1 MERYP
6 QPFNTKAVAWA
17 LLSQSLWL
25 PLVGIDFHDR
35 WQAESR
41 RSRPLVLPQAE
52 LAASLPPPPLLNP
65 ADPARL
71 SPGPRSNSSARGFLL
86 GASSPAA
93 HAQVG
98 QLLDGADESVQIGQI
113 GQDPITRRPFKVAL
127 QSFPSTSGGSQSSAN
142 GQLASATGYDLLQR
156 SFTPAELLGGVLTLG
171 DLQTEPIP
179 AVALSERAR
188 LARSSDPLA
197 PLPQAWREPMR
208 RALNAINIPSPLQPP
223 AQLEA
228 ARVVHVPSMKVS
240 RAIAVPLALQSDG
253 SVDLLSK
260 PEDPA
265 VLEAI
270 RGWSGRQDPPA
281 LGRVAPAIVH
291 VEPLKELPPLRSTA
305 GTAQPAA
312 HASGPNSSSNQAPA
326 ALNSPLP
333 AVAPMP
339 TSSAPA
345 PSAAVPPVSEL
356 RGETLEP
363 QLPESAA
370 TPSATSQSLA
380 PSALP
385 SAAVAPAPEV
395 VPAPEVAP
403 ATAPSVPQAASPA
416 SSTTQPAS

>member
-1 MERYP
+1 MDRYRHP
-6 QPFNTKAVAWA
+6 INTRAVAWA

-52 LAASLPPPPLLNP
+52 LAASLPPSPLLNP
-65 ADPARL
+65 ADLAPL
-71 SPGPRSNSSARGFLL
+71 SPDARSKSSARGFLL

-93 HAQVG
+93 HAQEG
-98 QLLDGADESVQIGQI
+98 HLIDGTDGSIQA
-113 GQDPITRRPFKVAL
+113 GQDAITRRPFKAAL
-127 QSFPSTSGGSQSSAN
+127 QSFPTTSGGSSSSAK
-142 GQLASATGYDLLQR
+142 GHLASASGYDLLQR
-156 SFTPAELLGGVLTLG
+156 SFTPAELLGGALTLH

-270 RGWSGRQDPPA
+270 RGWSGRQDLPA

-291 VEPLKELPPLRSTA
+291 IEPLKELPPLRSTA
-305 GTAQPAA
+305 GKTQPEA
-312 HASGPNSSSNQAPA
+312 HASGPILSNSPAPA

-333 AVAPMP
+333 VVGPAAK
-339 TSSAPA
+339 SSTPA
-345 PSAAVPPVSEL
+345 ASPAVPPISEL
-356 RGETLEP
+356 RGETLAP
-363 QLPESAA
+363 QLPEATAA
-370 TPSATSQSLA
+370 PGAAPQSLA
-380 PSALP
+380 PPALP
-385 SAAVAPAPEV
+385 SAAVAPAPEL
-395 VPAPEVAP
+395 APTA
-403 ATAPSVPQAASPA
+403 APSVPQTASPE
-416 SSTTQPAS
+416 SPTPQPAS

>member
-1 MERYP
+1 MERYR
-6 QPFNTKAVAWA
+6 QPVNTKAVAWA

-41 RSRPLVLPQAE
+41 RSRPLALPQAE
-52 LAASLPPPPLLNP
+52 LAASLPPSPLLNP
-65 ADPARL
+65 ADLAPLSPPAR
-71 SPGPRSNSSARGFLL
+71 SKSSARGFLL

-98 QLLDGADESVQIGQI
+98 HLLDGAEDSVQA
-113 GQDPITRRPFKVAL
+113 GQDVITRRPFKIGL
-127 QSFPSTSGGSQSSAN
+127 QSSPSTSGGPRSSA
-142 GQLASATGYDLLQR
+142 GGHLASGTGYDLLQR

-270 RGWSGRQDPPA
+270 RGWSGRQDPPG

-291 VEPLKELPPLRSTA
+291 VEPLKELPPLRSTT
-305 GTAQPAA
+305 GNVQPAA
-312 HASGPNSSSNQAPA
+312 SAADSSFSTNPAPA
-326 ALNSPLP
+326 ALKSPLP
-333 AVAPMP
+333 AITSPP
-339 TSSAPA
+339 SSSAAA
-345 PSAAVPPVSEL
+345 PSPAAEPVSEL
-356 RGETLEP
+356 RGQTLAP
-363 QLPESAA
+363 QLPEATAAPSAA
-370 TPSATSQSLA
+370 PQSLA
-380 PSALP
+380 PAALP
-385 SAAVAPAPEV
+385 PAAVAPAPELA
-395 VPAPEVAP
+395 PAP
-403 ATAPSVPQAASPA
+403 APSVPQAVSPA
-416 SSTTQPAS
+416 SSTPQPAS

>member
-1 MERYP
+1 MEHYR
-6 QPFNTKAVAWA
+6 QPVNTKAVAWA

-41 RSRPLVLPQAE
+41 RSRPLALPQAE
-52 LAASLPPPPLLNP
+52 LAASLPPSPLLNP
-65 ADPARL
+65 ADLARL
-71 SPGPRSNSSARGFLL
+71 STASRSKSSARGFLL

-98 QLLDGADESVQIGQI
+98 QLLDGAEESVQA
-113 GQDPITRRPFKVAL
+113 GQDAIARRPFKVGL
-127 QSFPSTSGGSQSSAN
+127 QSFSSTSGGPRSSAN
-142 GQLASATGYDLLQR
+142 GHLARATGYDLLQR

-208 RALNAINIPSPLQPP
+208 RALNAINIPSPQQPP

-240 RAIAVPLALQSDG
+240 RSIAVPLALQSDG

-291 VEPLKELPPLRSTA
+291 VEPLKELPPLRSTT
-305 GTAQPAA
+305 GKAQPAA
-312 HASGPNSSSNQAPA
+312 RASDSILSTNQAPA

-333 AVAPMP
+333 AVTPPP

-345 PSAAVPPVSEL
+345 PSPATPPVSEL
-356 RGETLEP
+356 RGETLAP
-363 QLPESAA
+363 QQPEVAA
-370 TPSATSQSLA
+370 PTAAPQSPA
-380 PSALP
+380 PAPAALP
-385 SAAVAPAPEV
+385 SAAVAPAPELST
-395 VPAPEVAP
+395 AP
-403 ATAPSVPQAASPA
+403 APSVPQAVSPA
-416 SSTTQPAS
+416 SSTPQPAS

>member
-1 MERYP
+1 MERYR
-6 QPFNTKAVAWA
+6 QPVNTKAVAWA

-41 RSRPLVLPQAE
+41 SSRPLVLPQAE

-65 ADPARL
+65 VDPARL
-71 SPGPRSNSSARGFLL
+71 SPAARSNSSARGFLL

-98 QLLDGADESVQIGQI
+98 HLVDGVHESVQIGQ
-113 GQDPITRRPFKVAL
+113 DAITRRPFKVAF
-127 QSFPSTSGGSQSSAN
+127 QSSPSTSGGSRSSAN
-142 GQLASATGYDLLQR
+142 GQLASATGYDMLQR

-208 RALNAINIPSPLQPP
+208 RALNAINISSPLQPP

-305 GTAQPAA
+305 GKAQPAA
-312 HASGPNSSSNQAPA
+312 HGSGPNSSTNQAPA
-326 ALNSPLP
+326 ALKSPLP
-333 AVAPMP
+333 AVAPTP

-345 PSAAVPPVSEL
+345 PPAAAPSAAAPPVSEH

-370 TPSATSQSLA
+370 APAPSAASQSLA
-380 PSALP
+380 PSA
-385 SAAVAPAPEV
+385 AVA
-395 VPAPEVAP
+395 PAPEVAP

-416 SSTTQPAS
+416 STTPQPAS

>member
-1 MERYP
+1 MEHYR
-6 QPFNTKAVAWA
+6 QAVNTRAVAWA

-41 RSRPLVLPQAE
+41 RSRPLALPQAE
-52 LAASLPPPPLLNP
+52 LAASLPPSPLLNP
-65 ADPARL
+65 GDLAPL
-71 SPGPRSNSSARGFLL
+71 SPDARSKSSARGFLL

-98 QLLDGADESVQIGQI
+98 HLLDGADEPVQAGQAAM
-113 GQDPITRRPFKVAL
+113 TSRPFKVAL
-127 QSFPSTSGGSQSSAN
+127 QSLPPTSGGSRFLAN
-142 GQLASATGYDLLQR
+142 GHLASASGYDLLQR
-156 SFTPAELLGGVLTLG
+156 SFTPAELLGGSLTLQ
-171 DLQTEPIP
+171 DLQAEPIP

-197 PLPQAWREPMR
+197 PLPHAWREPMR

-228 ARVVHVPSMKVS
+228 ARVVHVPSLKVS

-291 VEPLKELPPLRSTA
+291 VEPLKELPPLRSTT
-305 GTAQPAA
+305 GKAQPAA
-312 HASGPNSSSNQAPA
+312 QASGPILSAYPAPA
-326 ALNSPLP
+326 ALIPPLP
-333 AVAPMP
+333 AVAP
-339 TSSAPA
+339 TAKSSAPA
-345 PSAAVPPVSEL
+345 SSPAVPPISEV
-356 RGETLEP
+356 RGEALTP
-363 QLPESAA
+363 QLPEASAA
-370 TPSATSQSLA
+370 PSAAPQSIA

-385 SAAVAPAPEV
+385 PAVV
-395 VPAPEVAP
+395 TPAPEVAP
-403 ATAPSVPQAASPA
+403 ATAPSIPQAASPA
-416 SSTTQPAS
+416 SSTPQPAS

>member
-1 MERYP
+1 MERNR
-6 QPFNTKAVAWA
+6 QPVKTSAVAWA

-25 PLVGIDFHDR
+25 PLVGIDIHDR

-52 LAASLPPPPLLNP
+52 LAASLPPSPLLNP
-65 ADPARL
+65 ADLARL
-71 SPGPRSNSSARGFLL
+71 SADGRSKSSARGFLL

-98 QLLDGADESVQIGQI
+98 HLLDGAEEPVQAGQEA
-113 GQDPITRRPFKVAL
+113 ITRRPFKVAL
-127 QSFPSTSGGSQSSAN
+127 QSFPSTSGGPRSSAK
-142 GQLASATGYDLLQR
+142 GPLASATGYDLLQR
-156 SFTPAELLGGVLTLG
+156 SFTPAELLGGALTLG

-208 RALNAINIPSPLQPP
+208 RALNAINMPSPLQPP

-291 VEPLKELPPLRSTA
+291 VEPLKELPPLRSTT
-305 GTAQPAA
+305 GKAQPAA
-312 HASGPNSSSNQAPA
+312 QASGPILSAYPAPA
-326 ALNSPLP
+326 ALIPPLP
-333 AVAPMP
+333 AVAP
-339 TSSAPA
+339 TAKSSAPA
-345 PSAAVPPVSEL
+345 SSPAVPPISEV
-356 RGETLEP
+356 RGEALTP
-363 QLPESAA
+363 QLPEASAA
-370 TPSATSQSLA
+370 PSAAPQSIA

-385 SAAVAPAPEV
+385 PAVV
-395 VPAPEVAP
+395 TPAPEVAP
-403 ATAPSVPQAASPA
+403 ATAPSIPQAASPA
-416 SSTTQPAS
+416 SSTPQPAS

>member
-1 MERYP
+1 MERNH
-6 QPFNTKAVAWA
+6 QPVKTSAVAWA
-17 LLSQSLWL
+17 LLTQSLWL
-25 PLVGIDFHDR
+25 PLVGIDIHDR

-41 RSRPLVLPQAE
+41 RSRPLALPQAE
-52 LAASLPPPPLLNP
+52 LAASLPTSPLLNP
-65 ADPARL
+65 SDLAPLSSDAR
-71 SPGPRSNSSARGFLL
+71 SKVSARGFLL

-98 QLLDGADESVQIGQI
+98 HILDSDDESVQADQNEM
-113 GQDPITRRPFKVAL
+113 TRRPFKVAL
-127 QSFPSTSGGSQSSAN
+127 QSFTTTSGGSRSSAN
-142 GQLASATGYDLLQR
+142 GRLASASGYDLLQR
-156 SFTPAELLGGVLTLG
+156 SFTPAELLGGSLTLQ
-171 DLQTEPIP
+171 DLHAEPIP

-197 PLPQAWREPMR
+197 PLPQVWREPMR
-208 RALNAINIPSPLQPP
+208 RALNAINIPSSLQPP

-291 VEPLKELPPLRSTA
+291 VEPLKELPPLRPST
-305 GTAQPAA
+305 GNSQSSAQ
-312 HASGPNSSSNQAPA
+312 ASGAILSTYPAPA
-326 ALNSPLP
+326 ALIPPLP
-333 AVAPMP
+333 AVAPTP
-339 TSSAPA
+339 KSSAPA
-345 PSAAVPPVSEL
+345 SSPAVPPVSEV
-356 RGETLEP
+356 RGETLTP
-363 QLPESAA
+363 QLPEASAA
-370 TPSATSQSLA
+370 PIEAPQSLA

-385 SAAVAPAPEV
+385 PAVVAPAPEV
-395 VPAPEVAP
+395 APV
-403 ATAPSVPQAASPA
+403 TAPSLPQAASPA
-416 SSTTQPAS
+416 SSTPQPAS

>member
-1 MERYP
+1 MEPYR
-6 QPFNTKAVAWA
+6 QPVNTKAVAWA

-25 PLVGIDFHDR
+25 PLLGIDFHDR

-52 LAASLPPPPLLNP
+52 LAASLPPSPLLNP
-65 ADPARL
+65 ADLARL
-71 SPGPRSNSSARGFLL
+71 SPDGRTKSSARGFLL

-98 QLLDGADESVQIGQI
+98 HLLDGADESVQA
-113 GQDPITRRPFKVAL
+113 GQDAITRRPFKVAL
-127 QSFPSTSGGSQSSAN
+127 QSFPATSGAPRSPAKGS
-142 GQLASATGYDLLQR
+142 LASVTGYDLLQR
-156 SFTPAELLGGVLTLG
+156 SFTPAELLGGALTLG

-208 RALNAINIPSPLQPP
+208 RALNAINMPSPLQPP

-305 GTAQPAA
+305 GKAQAAA
-312 HASGPNSSSNQAPA
+312 HASGPILSTNQPPA

-333 AVAPMP
+333 AVAPTP
-339 TSSAPA
+339 TSLAPA

-356 RGETLEP
+356 RGETLAP
-363 QLPESAA
+363 QLPESAPA
-370 TPSATSQSLA
+370 PSAAPQSVA

-385 SAAVAPAPEV
+385 SAAV
-395 VPAPEVAP
+395 VPAPELAP

-416 SSTTQPAS
+416 PSTPQPAS

>member
-1 MERYP
+1 MERYR
-6 QPFNTKAVAWA
+6 QPVNTKAVAWA

-35 WQAESR
+35 WQAEHR
-41 RSRPLVLPQAE
+41 RSRPLALPQAE
-52 LAASLPPPPLLNP
+52 LAASLPPSPLLNP
-65 ADPARL
+65 ADLARL
-71 SPGPRSNSSARGFLL
+71 SSPALSKSSARGFLL

-93 HAQVG
+93 HARVG
-98 QLLDGADESVQIGQI
+98 HLLDGAQDSVQA
-113 GQDPITRRPFKVAL
+113 GQDVITRRPFKVGL
-127 QSFPSTSGGSQSSAN
+127 QSFPPTSAGRRSSAN
-142 GQLASATGYDLLQR
+142 GHLASATGYDLLQR

-208 RALNAINIPSPLQPP
+208 RALSAINIPSALQPP
-223 AQLEA
+223 AQLEF

-291 VEPLKELPPLRSTA
+291 VEPLKELPPLRSTT
-305 GTAQPAA
+305 GKAQPASR
-312 HASGPNSSSNQAPA
+312 ASDSILSTNQAPA

-333 AVAPMP
+333 AVSPPP

-345 PSAAVPPVSEL
+345 PSPAAPPVSEL
-356 RGETLEP
+356 RGQTLAP
-363 QLPESAA
+363 QLPEAAAPSAA
-370 TPSATSQSLA
+370 PQSLA
-380 PSALP
+380 PAALP
-385 SAAVAPAPEV
+385 SAAEAPAPEL
-395 VPAPEVAP
+395 AP
-403 ATAPSVPQAASPA
+403 ASAPSVPQAASPA
-416 SSTTQPAS
+416 SSTPQPAS

>member
-1 MERYP
+1 MEPYR
-6 QPFNTKAVAWA
+6 QPVNTKAVAWA

-41 RSRPLVLPQAE
+41 RSRRPLVLPQAE
-52 LAASLPPPPLLNP
+52 LAASLPPSPLLNP
-65 ADPARL
+65 ADLARL
-71 SPGPRSNSSARGFLL
+71 APDGRSRSPVRGFLL

-98 QLLDGADESVQIGQI
+98 HLLDGADESVQA
-113 GQDPITRRPFKVAL
+113 GQDAITRRPFKVAL
-127 QSFPSTSGGSQSSAN
+127 QSFPSTSGGNRSSAN
-142 GQLASATGYDLLQR
+142 GPLASATGYDLLQR
-156 SFTPAELLGGVLTLG
+156 SFTPAELLGGALTLG

-208 RALNAINIPSPLQPP
+208 RALNAINMPSPLQPP

-305 GTAQPAA
+305 GKAQPAA
-312 HASGPNSSSNQAPA
+312 HASGPILSTNQAPA
-326 ALNSPLP
+326 AHNSPLP
-333 AVAPMP
+333 AVAPTP
-339 TSSAPA
+339 SSSAPA

-356 RGETLEP
+356 RGETLAP
-363 QLPESAA
+363 RLPESAA
-370 TPSATSQSLA
+370 APSAAPQSLA
-380 PSALP
+380 PSDLP
-385 SAAVAPAPEV
+385 SAAV

-416 SSTTQPAS
+416 SSTPQPAS